1 MILIVGGT
9 GYIGRYLSIYLKE
22 KGYDVLALGRS
33 DKVKEFFDNN
43 NIKFQKFNI
52 ENDEDFN
59 ILPTENVEA
68 IVNLAAIL
76 AEHETPVKKFFDIN
90 TIGTYKILEFARR
103 NNIKKV
109 IMTSSHKV
117 YNAVEKDGKISEEDR
132 VCFQGDHT
140 PYIISKIA
148 AEQFMEYYNKEF
160 GLDTISLRLTGVHGY
175 GEVLGFLT
183 KEGDYTKSTFE
194 IFVEKALKGED
205 IEVWG
210 KNDVR
215 RDHVYVKDVLSAI
228 ECSIKAEGTSG
239 IYNIASG
246 KGYTLYEEAQYI
258 AKVFSTDKKESRVI
272 LNENK
277 PGLSRGYI
285 YDIEKAKKELNWKPK
300 FDDYETMLRDYKKEW
315 KEKKFKNYHYIKEEK
330 KPVTF

>member
-33 DKVKEFFDNN
+33 EKVKDFFDNN
-43 NIKFQKFNI
+43 NINFKKFDI
-52 ENDEDFN
+52 EKDEDFEKLPIEN
-59 ILPTENVEA
+59 IEA
-68 IVNLAAIL
+68 IVNLAAII

-90 TIGTYKILEFARR
+90 TIGAYKVLEFARK

-109 IMTSSHKV
+109 IMTSSHKL
-117 YNAVEKDGKISEEDR
+117 YNAIEKDGPISEKDEL
-132 VCFQGDHT
+132 CFQGDHT

-148 AEQFMEYYNKEF
+148 AEQFMEYYHKEF

-175 GEVLGFLT
+175 GEILGFLT
-183 KEGDYTKSTFE
+183 EDGDYTKSTFE
-194 IFVEKALKGED
+194 IFVEKALNGED

-215 RDHVYVKDVLSAI
+215 RDHVYIKDVLSAI
-228 ECSIKAEGTSG
+228 ECSIKAEGVSG
-239 IYNIASG
+239 IFNIASG
-246 KGYTLYEEAQYI
+246 KGYTLYEEAKGI
-258 AKVFSTDKKESRVI
+258 AKVFATDKGESKVT

-277 PGLSRGYI
+277 PGLSRGYV
-285 YDIEKAKKELNWKPK
+285 YDIEKAKKELNWEPK
-300 FDDYETMLRDYKKEW
+300 FSDYETMLRDYKKEW
-315 KEKKFKNYHYIKEEK
+315 QEKKFKNYHHIKEDQ